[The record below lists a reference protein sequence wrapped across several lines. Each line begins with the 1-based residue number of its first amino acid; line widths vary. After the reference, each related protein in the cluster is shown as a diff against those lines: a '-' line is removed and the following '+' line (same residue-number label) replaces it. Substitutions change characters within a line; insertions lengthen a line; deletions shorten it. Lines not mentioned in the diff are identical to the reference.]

1 MQIGTKFSVSIHI
14 LLSVEVFREDYKV
27 TSDFIAS
34 SVNTNPVV
42 IRKLMSQLK
51 KAGLIE
57 VSRGT
62 GGISL
67 SRPASKMTLQ
77 DVYRAVEPQSDL
89 FRIHKDTAPG
99 CPVGGNI
106 ENLLS
111 PFFQT
116 LQASFMESL
125 TNVTL
130 EDLLSSLNSLKERN
144 KDQSGSASR
153 KKA

>member
-14 LLSVEVFREDYKV
+14 LLSVEVFKNDYKV

-42 IRKLMSQLK
+42 IRKLMSLLQ

-57 VSRGT
+57 TAQGT
-62 GGISL
+62 GGIEL
-67 SRPASKMTLQ
+67 TRTPAQISLQ
-77 DVYRAVEPQSDL
+77 DVYKAVEPQSDM
-89 FRIHKDTAPG
+89 FKIHKDTAPG

-111 PFFQT
+111 PYFFK
-116 LQASFMESL
+116 LQSSFMGDLNEISL
-125 TNVTL
+125 A
-130 EDLLSSLNSLKERN
+130 DMMSSLNKLHK
-144 KDQSGSASR
+144 Q
-153 KKA
+153 